1 LIKFY
6 KINEKITSENLRV
19 IGPNGEN
26 FGIIGRAEALAKSQ
40 EFEKDLVLINADANP
55 PIAKILD
62 FKKFL
67 YDEKKK
73 ESSIK
78 AKSKKSEVKSLRLTS
93 NIGEADLMQR
103 INRAK
108 EFLGDNHRVKFELKF
123 KRYEKNNPTIAF
135 GVMNRVINLLSEVGR
150 AEDEPKIMGNT
161 MILVVLKK

>member
-1 LIKFY
+1 MIKFY
-6 KINEKITSENLRV
+6 KINEKITAENLRV

-26 FGIIGRAEALAKSQ
+26 FGIITKSEALTKAQ

-78 AKSKKSEVKSLRLTS
+78 AKSKKSEVKGLRLTS
-93 NIGEADLMQR
+93 SIGEADLMQR

-108 EFLGDNHRVKFELKF
+108 EFLAENHRVKFELKF
-123 KRYEKNNPTIAF
+123 KRYEKHNPTFAF
-135 GVMNRVINLLSEVGR
+135 GVMSKVINLLSDVGKI
-150 AEDEPKIMGNT
+150 EDEPKITGNT
-161 MILVVLKK
+161 IILVVLKK